1 MNKCAITLLLAMA
14 AAGAQAAPLLKYRV
28 TALIPGYDS
37 ELCSC
42 EIGVSDIN
50 NHGLM
55 AGYYSQLGG
64 YTGTFTL
71 DESGRYAI
79 GGAGNGYDRHVV
91 ALNDRGEVLINGD
104 VSRNDWTHAYLY
116 RGDRQP
122 AIDISIEEFNYNRGT
137 SLNNQGHVVGTIS
150 ADWSR
155 HFYYDGTQTRYLD
168 LGLPTGAGAPS
179 LLINDA
185 GTLAGHSFSL
195 GAFKVEEGRLSLL
208 EGMGYAYA
216 INNAGQILGATRTG
230 QSLIRNADGSL
241 QLVDFRVSENLNEL
255 GWTVGWADVGAA
267 RHGFLYRDG
276 RSYDLNGL
284 LVAGDAAQWVLGEAL
299 DLNDKGQIVGTGLF
313 NGKPMPFM
321 ATPVPEPGSYA
332 LMLCGLGVVGW
343 AARQRRGRAPAA

>member
-1 MNKCAITLLLAMA
+1 MNKHAIPLLLALA

-28 TALIPGYDS
+28 TPLFPGYDS
-37 ELCSC
+37 EVCGC

-55 AGYYSQLGG
+55 AGTYAQLGG
-64 YTGTFTL
+64 YTGVFTL
-71 DESGRYAI
+71 DASGRYGI
-79 GGAGNGYDRHVV
+79 GGTGNGYDRSVV

-137 SLNNQGHVVGTIS
+137 GLNNKGHAVGTIS

-155 HFYYDGTQTRYLD
+155 AFYYDGTQTRYLD
-168 LGLPTGAGAPS
+168 LGLPAGTGAPS
-179 LLINDA
+179 ISINDA

-216 INNAGQILGATRTG
+216 INNAGQILGATSTG
-230 QSLIRNADGSL
+230 QSVIRNADGSL
-241 QLVDFRVSENLNEL
+241 QLVDFRVSDNLNER

-276 RSYDLNGL
+276 RSYDLNSL
-284 LVAGDAAQWVLGEAL
+284 LMAGDAAQWVLGEAL

-313 NGKPMPFM
+313 NGKPMPFL
-321 ATPVPEPGSYA
+321 ATLVPEPGSYA

-343 AARQRRGRAPAA
+343 AARRRAGRMPAA